1 VVSRFWNRLGL
12 KGRLAL
18 VMAITDFLLITGIL
32 AGVLVVLSQ
41 QYTVTLSRQQET
53 LLEGLGQGIDD
64 QLRASLD
71 AMSGVALVAP
81 SETVTDR
88 TVAQR
93 FLDNRTGIQSIFD
106 NGLALFTRTG
116 QLMAETPHNPDR
128 TIWQFGGSPF
138 FKQAVNAD
146 KPIISLPFRS
156 TKPPHHAVVQF
167 LSPIKS
173 ASGTTIGFLSGG
185 ISLQRPNFLGSL
197 AQRRIGT
204 SGYLYLY
211 SRDRTMLVH
220 PDSTRILGR
229 TVLPGANRLFD
240 QAINGW
246 SGSGITVNSLG
257 IKQIASFR
265 PLTQAPWVLAASF
278 PEREA
283 FAPLYNAGLLLV
295 LLTIGLGSI
304 GGTVNWW
311 LTRRLTAPLA
321 DFSEHLQSLPQLSGA
336 ARYLQ
341 PQGGPEL
348 ESLAH
353 SHNRM
358 VAELDQQQATIQ
370 MHMDELIRISTEQ
383 HRTAQLLRLITD
395 NVPDLIW
402 AKDLQGNYLFTNRAN
417 ARQLLLTDDTVEPVG
432 KNHIVYARRARAEK
446 PDRQDWYTFGELCC
460 DSDAVVLKQLAAQRF
475 EEYGNVRGEF
485 LYLDVF
491 KAPFFDQEGIL
502 LGTVGCGRV
511 VTREKQLERETRR
524 LARLYR
530 ILSAINQKIVHKP
543 TPLEL
548 FQFVCTTLVSDDNFV
563 MAWVGVADGAGGYS
577 PAAAAGIPLEL
588 LQELHGHEQSQPA
601 VLDGAETLILSMI
614 TAENAWQ
621 LLEPCGYALYQI
633 KPFGS
638 LGAFAIKQAQD
649 FSALLMV
656 YAAENNFFDRDERNL
671 MDELVGDLAYA
682 LEMDASEQKLAYLS
696 WYDPL
701 TDLPN
706 RQMACSHL
714 TQALARAKRGKSFV
728 ALLCLD
734 LDHFKDIND
743 SFGHLTGDA
752 LLCLVAQ
759 RLQQRMRASDTVARL
774 GGDEF
779 VVLLEGVR
787 DLSMVVLVVEDLLT
801 HLQAPFYL
809 ENGLE
814 LRIGVSIGVALFPD
828 HAQTAMDLLQAA
840 DSALFRA
847 KQRGRA
853 GFALF
858 SEELT
863 AQATERIQLGSRL
876 RRAVELGELRVVYQ
890 PQVEL
895 ATGRIVGAEALMRW
909 QSPDLGL
916 ITPARFI
923 PLAEDIGCIVPM
935 GEWILRQ
942 TCQQG
947 RAWLDAG
954 LPALTLAVN
963 LSAHQF
969 HQADICQVVADILHE
984 TGFPAEQLELE
995 VTESTLMQ
1003 PGNQTIELLH
1013 GLRKLGVR
1021 LALDDFGTGYSSL
1034 AYLKHFPLH
1043 MLKIDKS
1050 FVDDIPHSTK
1060 DMRLVSTIIFMAKSM
1075 EFKVLAEGVERQE
1088 QLDALKALD
1097 CDLYQ
1102 GYFTSMPV
1110 SADEFVNLVKQGL

>member
-1 VVSRFWNRLGL
+1 MSRFWNRLSL
-12 KGRLAL
+12 KRRLAL
-18 VMAITDFLLITGIL
+18 VMVVTGLLLVTGIVS
-32 AGVLVVLSQ
+32 GVLAVLYR
-41 QYTVTLSRQQET
+41 QYTGTLSRQQET
-53 LLEGLGQGIDD
+53 LLEGLAQGIDD
-64 QLRASLD
+64 QLRTSLD
-71 AMSGVALVAP
+71 ALVGVAQVTPQNTLTDPVA
-81 SETVTDR
+81 
-88 TVAQR
+88 AQR
-93 FLDNRTGIQSIFD
+93 FLSNRTGIQSIFD

-116 QLMAETPHNPDR
+116 RLMAETPYDPDR
-128 TIWQFGGSPF
+128 TIREFAEYRF
-138 FKQAVNAD
+138 FKQALSAD
-146 KPIISLPFRS
+146 TPIISIPFRS
-156 TKPPHHAVVQF
+156 TKPPHHPVVQ
-167 LSPIKS
+167 LLVPIKNP
-173 ASGTTIGFLSGG
+173 SGATIGFLSGG
-185 ISLQRPNFLGSL
+185 VRLDQPNFLGSL
-197 AQRRIGT
+197 AQRRVGA

-211 SRDRTMLVH
+211 SKDRTMLVH
-220 PDSTRILGR
+220 PDSSRILGR
-229 TVLPGANRLFD
+229 TVLPGVNHLFD
-240 QAINGW
+240 QAIKGW
-246 SGSGITVNSLG
+246 SGSGTTQNSRG
-257 IKQIASFR
+257 VKQIASFR
-265 PLTQAPWVLAASF
+265 PLTQAPWILAATF
-278 PEREA
+278 PEQEA
-283 FAPLYNAGLLLV
+283 AAPLYNAALLLV
-295 LLTIGLGSI
+295 FLIVGLGSI
-304 GGTVNWW
+304 GAGISWW

-321 DFSEHLQSLPQLSGA
+321 DFADHLQRLPQLGGD
-336 ARYLQ
+336 ARYVH

-348 ESLAH
+348 EILASSL
-353 SHNRM
+353 NRM
-358 VAELDQQQATIQ
+358 VAALDQQQATIQ
-370 MHMDELIRISTEQ
+370 QQMDELITVSTEQ
-383 HRTAQLLRLITD
+383 RRTAQLLRLIAD

-402 AKDLQGNYLFTNRAN
+402 AKDLQGNYLFTNLAN
-417 ARQLLLTDDTVEPVG
+417 ARLLLLTDDTAEPIG
-432 KNHIVYARRARAEK
+432 KNHEEYSNRIRAER
-446 PDRQDWYTFGELCC
+446 PDQKDWYSFGELCG
-460 DSDAVVLKQLAAQRF
+460 DSDKNVLQELTAQRF
-475 EEYGNVRGEF
+475 EEYGNVQGQF
-485 LYLDVF
+485 LYMDVY
-491 KAPFFDQEGIL
+491 KAPFFDQNGVL

-511 VTREKQLERETRR
+511 ITREKQLEQETRR

-548 FQFVCTTLVSDDNFV
+548 FQFVCSTLVSDDNFV
-563 MAWVGVADGAGGYS
+563 MAWIGVADGAGGYAPVAS
-577 PAAAAGIPLEL
+577 AGVPLDM
-588 LQELHGHEQSQPA
+588 LQEFRGSEHLQA
-601 VLDGAETLILSMI
+601 VAQGGDGSLIMSTITPET
-614 TAENAWQ
+614 AAQ
-621 LLEPCGYALYQI
+621 LLCSCCASLYQI

-638 LGAFAIKQAQD
+638 QATYQITPARAD
-649 FSALLMV
+649 AALLVV
-656 YAAENNFFDRDERNL
+656 YAAENNFFDHDERNL

-682 LEMDASEQKLAYLS
+682 LETVASEQKLEYLS

-714 TQALARAKRGKSFV
+714 TQALARAQRLKTSL

-743 SFGHLTGDA
+743 SFGHPTGDA

-759 RLQQRMRASDTVARL
+759 RLQQRMRATDTVARL

-779 VVLLEGVR
+779 IILLEGVKE
-787 DLSMVVLVVEDLLT
+787 LSTVVLVVEDLLN
-801 HLQAPFYL
+801 HLQAPFCL

-814 LRIGVSIGVALFPD
+814 LRIGVSIGIALFPD

-847 KQRGRA
+847 KQKGRA

-858 SEELT
+858 SEDLT
-863 AQATERIQLGSRL
+863 HQATERIQLGNRL
-876 RRAVELGELRVVYQ
+876 RRAVELDELRVVYQ

-895 ATGRIVGAEALMRW
+895 ATGKIIGAEALMRW
-909 QSPDLGL
+909 ESPDLGL
-916 ITPARFI
+916 IAPTRFI
-923 PLAEDIGCIVPM
+923 PMAEEIGCIVPM
-935 GEWILRQ
+935 GEWILRK

-954 LPALTLAVN
+954 LPPLSLSVN

-969 HQADICQVVADILHE
+969 HQADICQVVADILLE

-995 VTESTLMQ
+995 VTESALMQ

-1050 FVDDIPHSTK
+1050 FVDDIPHSDK

-1088 QLDALKALD
+1088 QLDTLMELG

-1102 GYFTSMPV
+1102 GFFTSIPV
-1110 SADEFVNLVKQGL
+1110 PANEFVALLKQGG